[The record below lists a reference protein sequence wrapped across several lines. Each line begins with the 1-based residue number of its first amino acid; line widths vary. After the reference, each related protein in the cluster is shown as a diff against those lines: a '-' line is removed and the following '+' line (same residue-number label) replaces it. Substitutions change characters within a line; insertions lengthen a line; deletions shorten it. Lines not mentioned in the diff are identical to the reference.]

1 MKPRNARNITR
12 RNLTEIEKRIIEY
25 NRERKMEM
33 LKEALRIVKENE

>member
-1 MKPRNARNITR
+1 MKPRNAKKITR